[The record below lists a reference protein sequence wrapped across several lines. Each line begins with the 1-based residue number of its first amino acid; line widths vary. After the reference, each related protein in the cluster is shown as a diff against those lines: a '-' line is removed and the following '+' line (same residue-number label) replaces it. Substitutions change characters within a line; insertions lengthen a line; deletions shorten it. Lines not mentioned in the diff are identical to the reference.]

1 MENKQNIIYFDNGAT
16 SWPKPPEMA
25 EAMMHF
31 INDIGASPGRSGHT
45 LAVEAGHIVFSCRE
59 NLCKLFNI
67 KNPQQIAFTKNI
79 TEALNMVFFTIL
91 EKGDHV
97 VTTSM
102 EHNSVMRPLRYL
114 ESQGVIE
121 LSVVQADKEGVCA
134 VDDFPAAMKKNT
146 RMVVVSHSS
155 NVTGTLQ
162 DVSAISKAC
171 KAKKEDIL
179 FVIDS
184 AQSAGAVSI
193 DVEAMGI
200 DILCF
205 TGHKSLLGP
214 TGTGGV
220 YLTPA
225 VTPRPFMHG
234 GSGSKSDMEVHPLFM
249 PDVWE
254 AGTINIMG
262 LAGLNASLEYLLK
275 TGVENIRAHEIALT
289 QQFIDG
295 IKDHPMVKLY
305 GPLDATKKTPVT
317 SLNIEGI
324 VCSTVGT
331 ELNDACGIMVRTG
344 LHCAPG
350 SHKTI
355 GTFPTGSVRF
365 AFGGFTKPEEIE
377 VGVKAIRALADYEA
391 TQKEV

>member
-1 MENKQNIIYFDNGAT
+1 MRDDVIYFDNGAT
-16 SWPKPPEMA
+16 SWPKPPEMG

-31 INDIGASPGRSGHT
+31 LTEVGASPGRSGHT
-45 LAVEAGHIVFSCRE
+45 LAVEAGHIVYSCRE
-59 NLCKLFNI
+59 NLCKLFNL
-67 KNPQQIAFTKNI
+67 KHPQQIAFTKNI
-79 TEALNMVFFTIL
+79 TEALNIAFFTIL

-97 VTTSM
+97 ITTSM

-121 LSVVQADKEGVCA
+121 LTVVQANPEGVCA
-134 VDDFPAAMKKNT
+134 VEDFAAAVKPNT
-146 RMVVVSHSS
+146 RMVVVNHSS

-162 DVSAISKAC
+162 DIEAISKAC
-171 KAKKEDIL
+171 KAKKADVL
-179 FVIDS
+179 FVADT
-184 AQSAGAVSI
+184 AQSAGAYPL
-193 DVEAMGI
+193 DAEKTGI

-254 AGTINIMG
+254 AGTINIVG
-262 LAGLNASLEYLLK
+262 LAGLNAGLEYLLK
-275 TGVENIRAHEIALT
+275 TGVENIRAHEIAVT
-289 QQFIDG
+289 QRFIDG
-295 IKDHPMVKLY
+295 IKDHPMVKVY
-305 GPLDATKKTPVT
+305 GPLDAKRKTPVT
-317 SLNIEGI
+317 SVNIEGI

-350 SHKTI
+350 AHRTI
-355 GTFPTGSVRF
+355 GTFPVGSVRF
-365 AFGGFTKPEEIE
+365 SFGGYTTNEEVD
-377 VGVKAIRALADYEA
+377 VGVKAIRALADYAAE
-391 TQKEV
+391 QKEA